1 MKKIITTLSITM
13 ATLAHGAEL
22 QHNFNSPAFNG
33 SGYSSH
39 VLTIKQLEDQAR
51 ASNKSAAEALEA
63 KAKAEALNTPTAR
76 FLANVESRIF
86 SQLAKQMT
94 DSLFGEGRTCTS
106 GSSSNPCGTISNVG
120 GEDGST
126 ISWWV
131 TTNSSGVNLIN
142 ISVTGPQGSTTMVI
156 PANTFFF

>member
-1 MKKIITTLSITM
+1 MTKKLIIMAVLLPSLSG
-13 ATLAHGAEL
+13 AAEL
-22 QHNFNSPAFNG
+22 SHQFNSPAFNG

-39 VLTIKQLEDQAR
+39 ILTIKQLEDQAKEKNR
-51 ASNKSAAEALEA
+51 AAAEALEA

-94 DSLFGEGRTCTS
+94 DSLFGEGATCS
-106 GSSSNPCGTISNVG
+106 AGSAANPCGTISNVG
-120 GEDGST
+120 GENGST

-142 ISVTGPQGSTTMVI
+142 ISVTGPQGTTTMVI